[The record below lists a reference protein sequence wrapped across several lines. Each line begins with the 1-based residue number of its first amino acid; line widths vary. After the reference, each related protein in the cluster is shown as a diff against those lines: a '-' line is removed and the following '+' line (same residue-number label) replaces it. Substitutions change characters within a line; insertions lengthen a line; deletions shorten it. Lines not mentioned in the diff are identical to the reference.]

1 LVEYDSREKFANSSP
16 MLLKIR
22 QAALDKAFTEVRNK
36 RFYLD
41 ESRSKGRISEEE
53 YQQNLLKLILEGNE
67 IKNQQKIIEEQLNI

>member
-1 LVEYDSREKFANSSP
+1 MVEYDSREKFTISNP
-16 MLLKIR
+16 MFLKIR

-36 RFYLD
+36 RFHLD

-67 IKNQQKIIEEQLNI
+67 IKNQQKIIEEQLDI